1 MDPSN
6 FDWKMDHCFWTVHTR
21 AILNKM
27 YYPAE
32 CVVRLPCELFDDV
45 ERSDFASALSLSE
58 VHTISDIVTVL
69 LLCQQLDHEWI
80 DQEMAKQ

>member
-1 MDPSN
+1 
-6 FDWKMDHCFWTVHTR
+6 
-21 AILNKM
+21 M

-58 VHTISDIVTVL
+58 VHTISDIVAVL
-69 LLCQQLDHEWI
+69 LLCQQLDHE
-80 DQEMAKQ
+80 